1 MACRKSSMFSLL
13 VIFAVTTLLCDA
25 QTAPPIGSERLPG
38 LDYVESGFDIVGFE
52 NGPYSLKLNAA
63 DKQYIYNTP
72 RDTQVTKVGVRR
84 EVACEDVSTSFS
96 QFYSSYFRE
105 ESLYPFKINAGGNER
120 VYKTPRDAQITK
132 ISLRREVNCEDLSNS
147 FGQFYSNYFR
157 SNQIPGGRPF
167 FFFQMFNS
175 YPETLK
181 KIYESMTKEAKSVGT
196 STSWWGLYSIQL
208 APPFILK
215 LDPFFNNTVTA
226 LASAPIPTNDNEQTL
241 YNTVVQT

>member
-1 MACRKSSMFSLL
+1 MFSLL
-13 VIFAVTTLLCDA
+13 VVSFAVITLVFDA
-25 QTAPPIGSERLPG
+25 QTAPLIDSDRLPG
-38 LDYVESGFDIVGFE
+38 LDEIESGSDIVGLFS
-52 NGPYSLKLNAA
+52 GS
-63 DKQYIYNTP
+63 DK
-72 RDTQVTKVGVRR
+72 K
-84 EVACEDVSTSFS
+84 SK
-96 QFYSSYFRE
+96 FRIFDLSE

-208 APPFILK
+208 APPFILNFAVYQ
-215 LDPFFNNTVTA
+215 P
-226 LASAPIPTNDNEQTL
+226 P
-241 YNTVVQT
+241 VVQTVEGKTEYQSWLAYAPQEPVVVNRTLAPLSNLFYRYPQVQAHLQRTIGYYLAKGDLPTLTQLQL